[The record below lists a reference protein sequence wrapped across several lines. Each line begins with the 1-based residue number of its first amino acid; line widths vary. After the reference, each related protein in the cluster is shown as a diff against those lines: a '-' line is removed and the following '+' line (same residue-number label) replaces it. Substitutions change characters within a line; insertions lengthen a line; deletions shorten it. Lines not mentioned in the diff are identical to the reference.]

1 MGGMFSKPKAVKPP
15 PPAAPAAVPGEA
27 PEAGETAIRRARRR
41 RGFQKTMLTG
51 GLSPTTG
58 KKTTLG

>member
-1 MGGMFSKPKAVKPP
+1 MGKPKAVKPP
-15 PPAAPAAVPGEA
+15 PPPPPAAIPGEA

-41 RGFQKTMLTG
+41 GGFQKTMLTG
-51 GLSPTTG
+51 ALSPTTG